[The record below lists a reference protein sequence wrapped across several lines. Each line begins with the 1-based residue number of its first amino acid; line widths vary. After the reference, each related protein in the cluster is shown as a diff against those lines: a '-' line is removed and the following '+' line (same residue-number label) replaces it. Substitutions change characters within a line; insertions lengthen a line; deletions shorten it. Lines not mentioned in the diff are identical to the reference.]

1 MAEHERETVVVEG
14 DRSPSYGWLVA
25 LIVIALL
32 VIAFFAFGGMNA
44 LSGAADT
51 GTPDTINVT
60 APDTIQVEPGTQ

>member
-44 LSGAADT
+44 LSGATGT

-60 APDTIQVEPGTQ
+60 APDTIQVEPGTR